1 MAGNIETFYFK
12 TDLNSMISDLYTA
25 VTGLATS
32 AVSAAVTDLA
42 YAVELDIG
50 GEVLKITQSL
60 VVDASAISAPPVVG
74 AYITIATAERMI
86 AGYSQSTDG
95 ISYTI
100 DVADPTT

>member
-1 MAGNIETFYFK
+1 MAGNIETSYFK

-25 VTGLATS
+25 VS
-32 AVSAAVTDLA
+32 ASVTDLA

-74 AYITIATAERMI
+74 SYITIATAQRMI